1 MTSNH
6 AEIYSEFENWL
17 DNLLENNDM
26 PADTKAFNF
35 NLYEESEG
43 EYVYGV
49 QIIASDRFDAD
60 DDGDW
65 ACYEIW
71 SSEEDIFC
79 VSAADEDDKGLQAFM
94 KFMTEIV
101 CDYLENGKYKN
112 ILLDSKGIGIGF
124 VDGEID
130 IIFKAED

>member
-1 MTSNH
+1 MSSDNT
-6 AEIYSEFENWL
+6 EIYIKFENWL

-49 QIIASDRFDAD
+49 QIIASDRFDID
-60 DDGDW
+60 DDGNW
-65 ACYEIW
+65 ACYEVW

-79 VSAADEDDKGLQAFM
+79 VSAADEDDKSGQAFQ
-94 KFMTEIV
+94 KFISGIV
-101 CDYLENGKYKN
+101 VDYLENGKYKN
-112 ILLDSKGIGIGF
+112 ILLNSKGIGIGF

-130 IIFKAED
+130 IIFS

>member
-1 MTSNH
+1 MSSDNT
-6 AEIYSEFENWL
+6 EIYIKFENWL

-49 QIIASDRFDAD
+49 QIIASDRFDID

-65 ACYEIW
+65 ACYEVW
-71 SSEEDIFC
+71 SSEENIFC
-79 VSAADEDDKGLQAFM
+79 VSAADEDDKSGQAFQ
-94 KFMTEIV
+94 KFISGIV
-101 CDYLENGKYKN
+101 VDYLENGKYKN
-112 ILLDSKGIGIGF
+112 ILLNSKGIGIGF

-130 IIFKAED
+130 IIFS

>member
-1 MTSNH
+1 MHSDN

-35 NLYEESEG
+35 NLYEESESD
-43 EYVYGV
+43 YIYGV

-60 DDGDW
+60 DDEW
-65 ACYEIW
+65 ACCEVW

-79 VSAADEDDKGLQAFM
+79 VSTADETDKGWQAFQ
-94 KFMTEIV
+94 KFISGIV
-101 CDYLENGKYKN
+101 VDYLENGKYKN
-112 ILLDSKGIGIGF
+112 ILLNSKGIGIGF

-130 IIFKAED
+130 IIFKSED